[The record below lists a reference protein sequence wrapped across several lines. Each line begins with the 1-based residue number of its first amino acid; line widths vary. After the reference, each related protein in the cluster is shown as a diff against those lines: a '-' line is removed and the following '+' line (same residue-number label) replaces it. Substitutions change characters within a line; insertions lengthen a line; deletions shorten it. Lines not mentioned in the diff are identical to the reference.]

1 MITGC
6 NTNVLYR
13 GKQFHVQTEDSGRAN
28 PHIISHVYHG
38 GTIIASEKSSYG
50 DRVDAEELDIK
61 VRAKIELQHNT
72 MLKRLTGGELD
83 EVIDER
89 LGGAVAAKKPPPPRA
104 IEEPVAESTASAAEP
119 SGSVASGAAA
129 DPSGSVTSGATTDPS
144 IDVERP
150 AADTEPIFDETS
162 APGFGTGVDSEK
174 PLDEVILEYLVD
186 KARDRA
192 AEKKRPRP
200 RQQRQ
205 KG

>member
-6 NTNVLYR
+6 NTNILYR

-38 GTIIASEKSSYG
+38 GTIIASEKSGYA
-50 DRVDAEELDIK
+50 DRVDSEEIDIK
-61 VRAKIELQHNT
+61 VRAQIELQHKT

-83 EVIDER
+83 AVIDER
-89 LGGAVAAKKPPPPRA
+89 LGGARAAAKPSPPRVSA
-104 IEEPVAESTASAAEP
+104 ASVAKSAASVGDSSGSSTA
-119 SGSVASGAAA
+119 GADA
-129 DPSGSVTSGATTDPS
+129 SGSVTSGAVTDPS

-150 AADTEPIFDETS
+150 AAETEPILDETS
-162 APGFGTGVDSEK
+162 APGFGNSPDSEK

-186 KARDRA
+186 KARGRA
-192 AEKKRPRP
+192 AEKKQTPA